1 MRKMKVCELIVD
13 FGLYPRA
20 SIDTHHVGEMRKA
33 LDAGVAFP
41 PIVIDKKS
49 KRIIDGVHRSRMYAA
64 AFGKDHE
71 VEVVEKSY
79 KSEAEMFLDAA
90 RYNAAHGL
98 RMDTHDKAH
107 CIVRAMALGI
117 DDASIADAMHV
128 PAAYVQELRVG
139 RMAVGSEGLTVPLK
153 STMKHLAG
161 SNLTNAQ
168 QAANDK
174 MSGMQ
179 QVFYV
184 NQVITLIE
192 SGSLNTADAALLE
205 RLRVLGELI
214 AAMAV
219 EA

>member
-13 FGLYPRA
+13 FSLYPRA
-20 SIDTHHVGEMRKA
+20 SIDSHHVGEMRKS
-33 LDAGVAFP
+33 LDAGTVFP

-64 AFGKDHE
+64 AFGEDHP

-90 RYNAAHGL
+90 RYNSAHGL

-107 CIVRAMALGI
+107 CVIRAIALGI
-117 DDASIADAMHV
+117 DDEKIAGALHV
-128 PAAYVQELRVG
+128 PVSYVDGLRVD
-139 RMAVGSEGLTVPLK
+139 RTAVGKGGLTVPLK
-153 STMKHLAG
+153 RTMQHLAG
-161 SNLTNAQ
+161 KRLTASQ

-179 QVFYV
+179 QAFYV
-184 NQVITLIE
+184 NQLITLIE
-192 SGSLNTADAALLE
+192 SGSLNMADESLLE

>member
-1 MRKMKVCELIVD
+1 MKVCELIVD
-13 FGLYPRA
+13 FSLYPRA
-20 SIDTHHVGEMRKA
+20 SIDSHHVGEMRKA
-33 LDAGVAFP
+33 LDAGTVFP

-64 AFGKDHE
+64 AFGKDHP
-71 VEVVEKSY
+71 VEVVEKNY

-98 RMDTHDKAH
+98 KMDTHDKAH

-117 DDASIADAMHV
+117 ADGMIADAMHV
-128 PAAYVQELRVG
+128 PTSYVQELRVG
-139 RMAVGSEGLTVPLK
+139 RMATGSAGIMVPLK
-153 STMKHLAG
+153 RTMKHLAG
-161 SNLTNAQ
+161 SNLTEAQ
-168 QAANDK
+168 QSANTK

-184 NQVITLIE
+184 NQVITLFE
-192 SGSLNTADAALLE
+192 SGSLNMADTSLLE
-205 RLRVLGELI
+205 RLSVLGELI